1 MKRRVSL
8 VSLTLAV
15 AALPAAAAAQNT
27 PVWSTPTRTEQVDP
41 ARMERAPVVS
51 KPGPIDR
58 RLVGAWDVWISGA
71 VTYRTDG
78 RAVYQRYE
86 PGAAM
91 NRLQISTDG
100 RYQWGD
106 RKGRLVEVQPWHAQ
120 EGRRYWRIANAQGTE
135 YEFYYADGDKLVVLF
150 GGVGGHAATGTR
162 LSGSPGATSAS
173 GGASAASSFAAGDR
187 VEIEWSGR
195 WFGGRIVRADKG
207 RYLVSYDGYDRS
219 WDEWVAPAR
228 LRRPAAAPAPA
239 PGAARPASPA
249 TPATPAPTS
258 GPARPAAPSAPAGNP
273 LGVEWVGGGSSSAT
287 SRPSQ
292 PTAGSNPLGVEW
304 AGTNA
309 RPATDARPPATGNPL
324 GVEWVSG
331 NTGSNTGSNTG
342 GNAGGNAGGNRG
354 VVPPPIV
361 DPAAPRPTPEPP
373 APVTPPAPP
382 EPAPPPPPPTTTR
395 GSTDAALA
403 AALTDRWLYRAVAFV
418 GNGTTTSET
427 RGVSGSL
434 VLEADGSYAQSLV
447 IGGIGNNVK
456 GSWRI
461 EEGRLVTTYVW
472 RGTQTTDRFELQ
484 LGADGKR
491 LTLVL
496 RGTTVA
502 YYTLDRA
509 E

>member
-1 MKRRVSL
+1 MSL

-91 NRLQISTDG
+91 NRLQISADG

-249 TPATPAPTS
+249 SPATPATPAPTS

-304 AGTNA
+304 VGTNA
-309 RPATDARPPATGNPL
+309 R
-324 GVEWVSG
+324 
-331 NTGSNTGSNTG
+331 
-342 GNAGGNAGGNRG
+342 
-354 VVPPPIV
+354 
-361 DPAAPRPTPEPP
+361 P

-456 GSWRI
+456 GSWRV

-502 YYTLDRA
+502 YYTLDQA